1 MPVSEQELTLE
12 TTSPEHTHAIGRA
25 LADFLVP
32 GTVVA
37 LFGNLAAG
45 KTCLVHGVGEGFG
58 VAEPVNSP
66 TFTLVNEYHGSF
78 TIYHLDLYR
87 LTTAAELYDLGY
99 EDILDAPD
107 GICLIEWAERA
118 GTVLPKQHVRVTLE
132 HAGEDARKITVA
144 ADGLLS
150 TGWQAGIRDAL
161 DQAS

>member
-1 MPVSEQELTLE
+1 MSVSTQELALE
-12 TTSPEHTHAIGRA
+12 TTAPEQTQAIGRA
-25 LADFLVP
+25 LADFLMP

-37 LFGNLAAG
+37 LFGNLATG
-45 KTCLVHGVGEGFG
+45 KTCFVHGVGEGFG

-66 TFTLVNEYHGSF
+66 TFTLVNEYHGTH

-107 GICLIEWAERA
+107 AICLIEWAERA
-118 GTVLPKQHVRVTLE
+118 RTVLPKQHVRVRLE
-132 HAGEDARKITVA
+132 HAGEDARKITVED
-144 ADGLLS
+144 DGVLS
-150 TGWQAGIRDAL
+150 AGWQDAIRRAL